1 MELIK
6 NSPQDCYRVVQT
18 TTMTI
23 LEKLENLLSVEDS
36 IVSSTDRSQLRD
48 LQSQLCATLQSVL
61 QKIRKE
67 DAPLIADKIM
77 AGLLQI
83 MNRCFVK
90 DGGGVIEE
98 ALMAVTFLI
107 NGNFILIF

>member
-6 NSPQDCYRVVQT
+6 NSPNDCYPVVQT

-23 LEKLENLLSVEDS
+23 LQKLENLLTVENS
-36 IVSSTDRSQLRD
+36 IVSTSDRSQLRD
-48 LQSQLCATLQSVL
+48 LQSQLCAILQSVL
-61 QKIRKE
+61 QKIKKE

-77 AGLLQI
+77 TGLLQI

-90 DGGGVIEE
+90 DGGSVIEE
-98 ALMAVTFLI
+98 ALMAVTCLI
-107 NGNFILIF
+107 NGKKL